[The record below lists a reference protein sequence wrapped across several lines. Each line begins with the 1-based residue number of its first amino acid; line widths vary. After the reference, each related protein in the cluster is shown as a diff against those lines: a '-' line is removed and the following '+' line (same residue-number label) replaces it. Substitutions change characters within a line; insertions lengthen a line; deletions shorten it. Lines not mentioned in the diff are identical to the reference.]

1 MSRLE
6 VQVRFIRRFQ
16 LGHYTDVVQYTEIHK
31 PPPALADKLGYPRAL
46 VDHDTARKRAIDR
59 YKNIGKA

>member
-1 MSRLE
+1 MPKLE
-6 VQVRFIRRFQ
+6 VQVRVIHRSQFE
-16 LGHYTDVVQYTEIHK
+16 HCTDVVQYTEIHK